1 VSSKLILEKAY
12 KYFPLRRS
20 LVEILTLRKPRYV
33 RAVDGIS
40 FAVDEGEIYCLA
52 GESGCG
58 KTTTGR
64 LVVRL
69 IDFTGGRALYM
80 PRKELLSEIPS
91 TFLVDGKYVDL
102 TEKLPR
108 YVDKLLRRDIQI
120 IFQDPYGS
128 LNPRMRIYDILKEP
142 LDIHGVGSTEDER
155 RELVFKALEEVK
167 MTPPEEFAERYPH
180 MLSGGQRQ
188 RIAIARALI
197 LNPSLVV
204 ADEPVSMLDVSIRA
218 EILQLML
225 DLKAMRNL
233 TYVFITHD
241 LAVAAY
247 ICDKLAIMYL
257 GAIVEKG
264 SISSIVNNPL
274 HPYSKALIAAVPEPD
289 PRNRFKIR
297 EVPIPG
303 VLPSA
308 SNIPPGCRFHPRCP
322 YAMDV
327 CRSEEPPE
335 IEVEKGRTV
344 SCWLYAKR

>member
-1 VSSKLILEKAY
+1 MYPKLIVEEAY

-20 LVEILTLRKPRYV
+20 LVEILTFRRHRYV
-33 RAVDGIS
+33 RAVDGVS
-40 FAVDEGEIYCLA
+40 FAVNEGEIYCLA

-69 IDFTGGRALYM
+69 IDFTAGRALYM
-80 PRKELLSEIPS
+80 PRKEVLSEIPPEY
-91 TFLVDGKYVDL
+91 LVDGKYVNL
-102 TEKLPR
+102 ASRLPR
-108 YVDKLLRRDIQI
+108 YVDKLLRRDVQI

-142 LDIHGVGSTEDER
+142 LDIHGMGSTEDER
-155 RELVFKALEEVK
+155 RETVFRALEEVK
-167 MTPPEEFAERYPH
+167 LTPPEEFAERYPH

-188 RIAIARALI
+188 RVAVARALI

-225 DLKAMRNL
+225 DLKATRNL

-247 ICDKLAIMYL
+247 ICNNIAVMYL
-257 GAIVEKG
+257 GKIVEKG
-264 SISSIVNNPL
+264 PIDVVINNPQ
-274 HPYSKALIAAVPEPD
+274 HPYARALIAAVPEPD

-297 EVPIPG
+297 ELPISG
-303 VLPSA
+303 EVPSA
-308 SNIPPGCRFHPRCP
+308 AHIPPGCRFHPRCP
-322 YAMDV
+322 YAMDI
-327 CRSEEPPE
+327 CKTEEPPE
-335 IEVEKGRTV
+335 IEVEKGHTL
-344 SCWLYAKR
+344 SCWLYARR